1 VKHIVGIADMR
12 IASQPG
18 DIIVT
23 HALGSC
29 LGITVHDAS
38 AAVGGILHVMMPLSS
53 TNPDKAKSNPYMF
66 VDTGVPAFFR
76 EAYAAG
82 AQKGRLVITI
92 AGGAN
97 IQNVGDDS
105 FAIGKRNYTILKKLL
120 WKNGVMIAAQDI
132 GGSHARTMYLEIGS
146 GRVWLSTAG
155 LSKELQDANKPSKL
169 VV

>member
-1 VKHIVGIADMR
+1 MKHIVGVADMK

-18 DIIVT
+18 DTIVT

-29 LGITVHDAS
+29 LGITIHDAS
-38 AAVGGILHVMMPLSS
+38 AGVGGMLHVMMPLSS

-66 VDTGVPAFFR
+66 VDTGIPAFFR

-82 AQKGRLVITI
+82 AQKSRIVVTV

-97 IQNVGDDS
+97 VQNVGNDR
-105 FAIGKRNYTILKKLL
+105 FAIGKRNYTILKKIL
-120 WKNGVMIAAQDI
+120 WKNGVMIAAEDV
-132 GGSHARTMYLEIGS
+132 GGSHARTMYLEVCS

-155 LSKELQDANKPSKL
+155 LSKELHEADNSSRLA
-169 VV
+169 V

>member
-1 VKHIVGIADMR
+1 MKM
-12 IASQPG
+12 ASQPG

-29 LGITVHDAS
+29 LGITIHDAT
-38 AAVGGILHVMMPLSS
+38 AAVGGILHVMMPLSN
-53 TNPDKAKSNPYMF
+53 TNPDKAKANPYMF

-76 EAYAAG
+76 QAYAAG
-82 AQKGRLVITI
+82 AQKRRLVVTV

-97 IQNVGDDS
+97 VQNVGNDS
-105 FAIGKRNYTILKKLL
+105 FAIGKRNYTILKKIL
-120 WKNGVMIAAQDI
+120 WKNGVMIAVEDV

-155 LSKELQDANKPSKL
+155 LSKELQDARKPSKL

>member
-1 VKHIVGIADMR
+1 MKHIVGVADMKM
-12 IASQPG
+12 ANQPD

-29 LGITVHDAS
+29 LGITIHDAT
-38 AAVGGILHVMMPLSS
+38 ACVGGMLHVMMPLSS
-53 TNPDKAKSNPYMF
+53 TNPDKAKLNPYMF
-66 VDTGVPAFFR
+66 VDTGIPAFFR
-76 EAYAAG
+76 EAYALG
-82 AQKGRLVITI
+82 AQKSRLVVTV

-97 IQNVGDDS
+97 VQNIGNDS

-120 WKNGVMIAAQDI
+120 WKNGVMIAAEDT

-155 LSKELQDANKPSKL
+155 QAKELQDAHTPSR
-169 VV
+169 VAV